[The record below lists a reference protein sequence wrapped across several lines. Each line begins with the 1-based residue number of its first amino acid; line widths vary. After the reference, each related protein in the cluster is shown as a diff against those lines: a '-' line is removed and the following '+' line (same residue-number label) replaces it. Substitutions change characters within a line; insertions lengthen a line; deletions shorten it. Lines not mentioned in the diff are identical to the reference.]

1 LKEYENQEGHEHLSP
16 EVERLCIALGEVED
30 KGDRVAIRQAA
41 EELAEVSK
49 IAEDWVHYTRALMYL
64 GRAGEAL
71 QPILDRLKVGIRTP
85 DLLLALGRAYD
96 GAGKTDLA
104 LSAFDEASA
113 LSPRNDTVLMDKGLM
128 LEKLGRSEEA
138 LAAYSKA
145 IQIDPEWYF
154 HRFLKASLL
163 IKMRRYSEAEPLLKA
178 LLGQSKRA
186 PVIVCNYGCALAG
199 SGNLRKALAYFVK
212 ATNLMPNDPDS
223 WRFKGQA
230 LLDLKRPSEALV
242 ALEKASKIAPSDDQ
256 VQFQLCKALLAVRK
270 YQRMLAEIPIEGV
283 AHCIFHELLELAN
296 EGHNKARIERTLV
309 SFRTAFA
316 KESGPEA
323 LAGGLIEFTSHA
335 YRHAA
340 ADEAPQLRIWSE
352 VISKLFSGDRR
363 FEIVIKVFDVMV
375 RYKESEDETVLMEL
389 PLEQRQLLQSE
400 DAGGPQAS
408 ITQVQTSKQ

>member
-1 LKEYENQEGHEHLSP
+1 
-16 EVERLCIALGEVED
+16 
-30 KGDRVAIRQAA
+30 
-41 EELAEVSK
+41 
-49 IAEDWVHYTRALMYL
+49 
-64 GRAGEAL
+64 
-71 QPILDRLKVGIRTP
+71 
-85 DLLLALGRAYD
+85 
-96 GAGKTDLA
+96 
-104 LSAFDEASA
+104 
-113 LSPRNDTVLMDKGLM
+113 
-128 LEKLGRSEEA
+128 
-138 LAAYSKA
+138 
-145 IQIDPEWYF
+145 
-154 HRFLKASLL
+154 
-163 IKMRRYSEAEPLLKA
+163 
-178 LLGQSKRA
+178 
-186 PVIVCNYGCALAG
+186 
-199 SGNLRKALAYFVK
+199 
-212 ATNLMPNDPDS
+212 
-223 WRFKGQA
+223 
-230 LLDLKRPSEALV
+230 
-242 ALEKASKIAPSDDQ
+242 
-256 VQFQLCKALLAVRK
+256 
-270 YQRMLAEIPIEGV
+270 MLAEIPIEGV